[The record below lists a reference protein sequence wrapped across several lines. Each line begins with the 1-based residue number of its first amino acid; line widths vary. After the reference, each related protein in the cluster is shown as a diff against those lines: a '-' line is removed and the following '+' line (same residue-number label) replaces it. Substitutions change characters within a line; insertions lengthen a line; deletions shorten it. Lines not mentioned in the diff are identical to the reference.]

1 MALCVSPPPQGF
13 SHARCS
19 SKRFTLCPARAS
31 CSPHIAPEGP
41 PPMIAISAM
50 IVSDR
55 VPRFFLPTRKRTLK
69 NCYDDGQLPLGDG
82 ENHQAKTSQEYSTE
96 YRCCRSRTCF
106 LSHKIHPPPLQQVQ
120 QHEIGEEQDHQDFS
134 AVQVHEIGRASCRE
148 RGKSRVG

>member
-55 VPRFFLPTRKRTLK
+55 VPRFFLPTRKRTLT

-82 ENHQAKTSQEYSTE
+82 ENHQPKTGKGIAPD
-96 YRCCRSRTCF
+96 YRCAGGETVFFCPSILPLRRQRLHRTELGRS
-106 LSHKIHPPPLQQVQ
+106 
-120 QHEIGEEQDHQDFS
+120 
-134 AVQVHEIGRASCRE
+134 
-148 RGKSRVG
+148 